1 MHQLLLQLWFAFGH
15 LSCHPCLLALFS
27 FYHWQPVWLLFLVL
41 STTDWL
47 RNHHTSQ
54 ASPVPYEPLKGQLR
68 SSDKNKGHLTSGSID
83 KLSLVLGLVQLE
95 FSFDQIQW
103 KWHWNTSDTSQGAI
117 SYLKF
122 KIIICTQKTCGPPP
136 SEGPWQASAGLR
148 HLRPVMDFEN
158 PCPRSETPDTHPRRL
173 LTKHECREREP

>member
-1 MHQLLLQLWFAFGH
+1 MEFQVSTSGATFHQRGHQSVRRFWTFPLDWWRCIDMHQLLLQLWFAFGH

-54 ASPVPYEPLKGQLR
+54 VGPVPNEPLKGHLR

-83 KLSLVLGLVQLE
+83 KLSLVLSLVQLE

-103 KWHWNTSDTSQGAI
+103 KWHWNTIDTSQSAI

-122 KIIICTQKTCGPPP
+122 KIVICT
-136 SEGPWQASAGLR
+136 
-148 HLRPVMDFEN
+148 
-158 PCPRSETPDTHPRRL
+158 
-173 LTKHECREREP
+173 